1 MARARAKLPDLLDSH
16 QHGSEH
22 PGGTG
27 AAGLLA
33 GGNAFVQSLMRGGAD
48 AGSSFR
54 DATSGP
60 SGPVPYQAQMENL
73 FNADLS
79 GVRAWL
85 GAPEVMSGGLA
96 ATRGDRMAFAS
107 GRPDPD
113 VVKHELTHVLQNEPW
128 RQQGGGAPT
137 AADPEREAMRAMSA
151 SGAGSVS
158 VGAQPTGGVDFFG
171 WDDITQWGS
180 DAWNGITE
188 TASAA
193 GDWISNTASDAWDW
207 TSNTASDVWDWAGEK
222 ADGLASIFD
231 GPGLINWQD
240 DEGNTHSLL
249 NLDLVPGYD
258 QDGGTTQYG
267 LGFDFDLY
275 KRTGTDGSEMDVGS
289 LEFLAGHE
297 TGPNGEQTSGL
308 KLGGGLYS
316 NKDADG
322 STETALGLNFL
333 AGYEQDRYGNNAAG
347 LDLEGGLWQD
357 QGADG
362 SKNTL
367 LGLDLLAGNETT
379 AGGAQT
385 SGLSLDGGLY
395 QDNRVDGS
403 KTSLLGLDFLG
414 GYQRTGDGSMDA
426 GLSLDGGLFQDL
438 NADGSKTSILGL
450 DFLAGHDRNGNGA
463 GRSGLSLDGGLASY
477 EGDSGAKFQLL
488 GLDLLAGYQTNGK
501 ERSLSGFN
509 LDGGLARYEGTGGGN
524 FNLLGLDAFAGY
536 ETMEDGKW
544 RAGLDASAG
553 VLNAKTPDWYL
564 KGGLDFLSL
573 AASATATES
582 EAGFNVG
589 ATLLGANG
597 AVDSSGGNGDPNSKI
612 DQTFLFEPDL
622 ELGVGLGGK
631 VHYGDR
637 DKDGYREW
645 GLGFNGDPI
654 PFGFDFTTEDP
665 LRFLLGPHVPPT
677 VANDKNMTEE
687 AWNGTKNLW
696 NEAWGD

>member
-1 MARARAKLPDLLDSH
+1 M
-16 QHGSEH
+16 
-22 PGGTG
+22 
-27 AAGLLA
+27 AGLLQA
-33 GGNAFVQSLMRGGAD
+33 GGNEFVQSLMRGGAD

-85 GAPEVMSGGLA
+85 GAPELMSGGLA

-128 RQQGGGAPT
+128 RQQGAGAPT

-151 SGAGSVS
+151 SGAGSMS
-158 VGAQPTGGVDFFG
+158 VGARPTGGVDFFG
-171 WDDITQWGS
+171 WDDVAQWGS

-222 ADGLASIFD
+222 AEGLASVFD

-240 DEGNTHSLL
+240 GEGNTHSLF

-258 QDGGTTQYG
+258 QDGDTTQYG

-275 KRTGTDGSEMDVGS
+275 KRTGKDGSEMDVGS
-289 LEFLAGHE
+289 LELLAGHE
-297 TGPNGEQTSGL
+297 SGPNGAQTSGL

-316 NKDADG
+316 NKNADG
-322 STETALGLNFL
+322 SSETALGLNFL
-333 AGYEQDRYGNNAAG
+333 AGYEQDRYGNKAAG
-347 LDLEGGLWQD
+347 LDLEGGGWQS
-357 QGADG
+357 QGTDG
-362 SKNTL
+362 SRTSV
-367 LGLDLLAGNETT
+367 LGLDLLAGHETT
-379 AGGAQT
+379 AAGAQS
-385 SGLSLDGGLY
+385 SGLSLDGGL
-395 QDNRVDGS
+395 VSHEGS
-403 KTSLLGLDFLG
+403 
-414 GYQRTGDGSMDA
+414 
-426 GLSLDGGLFQDL
+426 
-438 NADGSKTSILGL
+438 
-450 DFLAGHDRNGNGA
+450 
-463 GRSGLSLDGGLASY
+463 
-477 EGDSGAKFQLL
+477 SGAKFQLL

-509 LDGGLARYEGTGGGN
+509 LDGGLARYEGTGGGA

-536 ETMEDGKW
+536 ETMEDGKF

-589 ATLLGANG
+589 ATILGANG
-597 AVDSSGGNGDPNSKI
+597 AVDSSGGNGDPNSRI

-665 LRFLLGPHVPPT
+665 LRFLLGPAIPPN
-677 VANDKNMTEE
+677 VATDKNMTEE